1 MGDLSNPDYNIFPTP
16 DSMGFQIV
24 YEAEFPFT
32 SLDPE
37 NLKIDFPGG
46 YIETVIPVSEL
57 PGIPLSAAPS
67 IDPVIFEPIESGAD
81 FVIPDI
87 SYLDEV
93 VEIVNSKLKN
103 NDKITKNYSYKG
115 QEELGLW

>member
-1 MGDLSNPDYNIFPTP
+1 MFLNACKE
-16 DSMGFQIV
+16 
-24 YEAEFPFT
+24 EASKNKLLEAGV
-32 SLDPE
+32 
-37 NLKIDFPGG
+37 DF
-46 YIETVIPVSEL
+46 I
-57 PGIPLSAAPS
+57 
-67 IDPVIFEPIESGAD
+67 
-81 FVIPDI
+81 IPDI